1 MPRAT
6 KQTLKG
12 LHTAIKSTTLPT
24 AAATTISAVL
34 QNQDTSILKA
44 FVSLYCL
51 VDLST
56 FLSRPF
62 AAHTVSTCL
71 CQSCLITYF
80 AGQTHWFTSAS
91 LVAAESIAHGA
102 PTPSV

>member
-6 KQTLKG
+6 KRTLKG

-51 VDLST
+51 VDLSILHIPKQA
-56 FLSRPF
+56 FRCSHCFNMFVPKLF
-62 AAHTVSTCL
+62 DNLL
-71 CQSCLITYF
+71 CRADPLVHQRLLGSC
-80 AGQTHWFTSAS
+80 
-91 LVAAESIAHGA
+91 
-102 PTPSV
+102 